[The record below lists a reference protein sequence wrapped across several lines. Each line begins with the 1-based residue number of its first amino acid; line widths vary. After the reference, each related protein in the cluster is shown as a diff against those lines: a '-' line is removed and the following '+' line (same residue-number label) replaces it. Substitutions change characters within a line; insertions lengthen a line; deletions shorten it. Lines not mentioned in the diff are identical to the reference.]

1 MRDSVL
7 ELPERSAARGPGVA
21 GVPVREYFRQVA
33 RERGFTPDPAQLR
46 AVEHLQRCQ
55 DEWVA
60 YKSRRRTRF
69 QKLLVRPPLPRGVY
83 LWGGVGRGK
92 TLLMDLFYA
101 CVPLQR
107 KTRVHFHAFMREIHA
122 ALGEHRGET
131 DPLVPVARDVARRH
145 RLICFDEFHV
155 GDIADAMILGR
166 LLAELMAQRVVFCMT
181 SNYPP
186 AGLYPNGLQRERFL
200 PAVALLERELD
211 VLNVD
216 AGTDYRLRALAR
228 CDTYI
233 WPVSGHGESRLHEL
247 FGRIAQGMELPSELT
262 VQGRRLVA
270 RRHAPGIV
278 WFEFAAL
285 CGGPRSQNDYLQ
297 LAAEYHTVILTGVP
311 RLGAQDASAARRFT
325 WLVDILYDHRVKLV
339 VLAEAPPDELYRE
352 GPNSAEFAR
361 TVSRLQEM
369 QSRDYLSA
377 AHLS

>member
-7 ELPERSAARGPGVA
+7 ELPEKAAAGGPSVA

-60 YKSRRRTRF
+60 YKARRRTRF
-69 QKLLVRPPLPRGVY
+69 QKLLARPPLPRGVY

-107 KTRVHFHAFMREIHA
+107 KTRVHFHAFMRGIHA
-122 ALGEHRGET
+122 ALGEHRGEE
-131 DPLVPVARDVARRH
+131 DPLVSVARDVARRH

-155 GDIADAMILGR
+155 SDIADAMILGR
-166 LLAELMAQRVVFCMT
+166 LLAELMARRVVFCMT

-216 AGTDYRLRALAR
+216 AGTDYRLRALER

-233 WPVSGHGESRLHEL
+233 WPISGHGESRLHEL
-247 FGRIAQGMELPSELT
+247 FERIAQGIELPSELT

-270 RRHAPGIV
+270 RRHAPGII

-325 WLVDILYDHRVKLV
+325 WLVDIFYDHRVKLI
-339 VLAEAPPDELYRE
+339 VLAEAPPEELYRE
-352 GPNSAEFAR
+352 GLNSAEFAR

-369 QSRDYLSA
+369 HSRDYLSA
-377 AHLS
+377 AHVS

>member
-1 MRDSVL
+1 M
-7 ELPERSAARGPGVA
+7 
-21 GVPVREYFRQVA
+21 PVREYFRQVA

-55 DEWVA
+55 DEWAA
-60 YKSRRRTRF
+60 YKARRRTRF

-92 TLLMDLFYA
+92 TLLLDLFHA

-107 KTRVHFHAFMREIHA
+107 KTRVHFHAFMREIHE
-122 ALGEHRGET
+122 ALRRHHGEP
-131 DPLVPVARDVARRH
+131 DPLVPVAAEVARRH

-186 AGLYPNGLQRERFL
+186 SGLYPDGLQRERFL
-200 PAVALLERELD
+200 PAVALLEREMD
-211 VLNVD
+211 VLAVD
-216 AGTDYRLRALAR
+216 GGTDYRLRALER
-228 CDTYI
+228 CDAYL
-233 WPVSGHGESRLHEL
+233 WPISGHGESRLHGV
-247 FGRIAQGMELPSELT
+247 FDRIAQGLELPAELT
-262 VQGRRLVA
+262 VQGRRLLA

-297 LAAEYHTVILTGVP
+297 LAAEYHTVLLSGVP
-311 RLGAQDASAARRFT
+311 RLTAQDASAARRFT
-325 WLVDILYDHRVKLV
+325 WLVDILYDHRVNLLV
-339 VLAEAPPDELYRE
+339 MAEAPPAELYVE
-352 GPNSAEFAR
+352 GLNSAEFAR

-369 QSRDYLSA
+369 QSRDYLAAAHASASA
-377 AHLS
+377 AAGRD

>member
-1 MRDSVL
+1 MRDRAL
-7 ELPERSAARGPGVA
+7 ELPEQAPAAARAVA
-21 GVPVREYFRQVA
+21 GTPVREYFRQVA
-33 RERGFTPDPAQLR
+33 RERGFTPDRAQLA

-55 DEWVA
+55 DEWAA
-60 YKSRRRTRF
+60 YKARRRTRL
-69 QKLLVRPPLPRGVY
+69 QKLVVRPPLPRGVY

-122 ALGEHRGET
+122 ALARHRGEP
-131 DPLVPVARDVARRH
+131 DPLVPVAREVARQH

-155 GDIADAMILGR
+155 SDIADAMILGR
-166 LLAELMAQRVVFCMT
+166 LLAELLAQRVVFCMT

-186 AGLYPNGLQRERFL
+186 GGLYPGGLQRERFL

-216 AGTDYRLRALAR
+216 GGTDYRLRALER
-228 CDTYI
+228 CDTWI

-247 FGRIAQGMELPSELT
+247 FERIAQGLDLPSELT
-262 VQGRRLVA
+262 LYGRRLVA
-270 RRHAPGIV
+270 RRHGPGII

-297 LAAEYHTVILTGVP
+297 LATEYHTVIVTGIP
-311 RLGAQDASAARRFT
+311 RLTAQDASAARRFT
-325 WLVDILYDHRVKLV
+325 WLVDILYDHRVKL
-339 VLAEAPPDELYRE
+339 LAMAQVPPRELYPE
-352 GPNSAEFAR
+352 GENSAEFAR

-369 QSRDYLSA
+369 QSREYLSA
-377 AHLS
+377 AHVS